1 MATTGV
7 DDEEEEEE
15 EQPLRRQGVTGAW
28 ARPLTVVEGTAG
40 GRCGSRDEGC
50 RDEAAPSTLMMAPS
64 SASAMAMAMAMATA
78 TAMARARAMA
88 TARER
93 ERETATARS
102 SWKYEDCL

>member
-28 ARPLTVVEGTAG
+28 AWPLTVVEGTAG
-40 GRCGSRDEGC
+40 GRCASRDEGGC

-102 SWKYEDCL
+102 S